1 MSLSYERLKQYTD
14 LAKEYINTKAE
25 KNKLTKVSELE
36 NDAGYITDKGT
47 VARAV
52 SDKNGND
59 ITDTY
64 MTKQEGAS
72 IKSSIKFKIVASLP
86 TENIQEDIIY
96 LIKSKESSDTNN
108 YEEYIYV
115 DNKWEE
121 LGSETLQ
128 VDPKITE
135 EQITALWSSD
145 IKDADEESF

>member
-86 TENIQEDIIY
+86 IENIQEDIIY

-145 IKDADEESF
+145 VKDADEESF